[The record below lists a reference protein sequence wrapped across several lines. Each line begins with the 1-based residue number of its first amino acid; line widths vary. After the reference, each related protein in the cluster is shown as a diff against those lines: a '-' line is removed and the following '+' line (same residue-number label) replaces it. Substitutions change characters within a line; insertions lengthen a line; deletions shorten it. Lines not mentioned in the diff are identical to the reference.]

1 MKKNSAPKYL
11 AKTTWL
17 SRTGAVISG
26 SIVPILYSSENSR
39 MVISGNT
46 STNPN
51 QKNTVLKNA
60 STTVTSLGPRFNAA
74 TPA

>member
-1 MKKNSAPKYL
+1 L
-11 AKTTWL
+11 ASTTWL

-26 SIVPILYSSENSR
+26 SIVPILYSSENKR
-39 MVISGNT
+39 MVISGKMRT
-46 STNPN
+46 KPN

-60 STTVTSLGPRFNAA
+60 STTVTSLGPRFRAA